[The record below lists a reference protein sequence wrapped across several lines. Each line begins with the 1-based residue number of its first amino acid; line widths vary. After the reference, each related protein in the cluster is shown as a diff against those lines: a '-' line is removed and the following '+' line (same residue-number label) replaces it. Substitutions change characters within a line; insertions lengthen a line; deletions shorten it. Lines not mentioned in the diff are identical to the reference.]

1 MNGARMTLWIILGLA
16 ELLIISLAL
25 NIFSLRWRRR
35 AMRESIPHPPLQLG
49 EAIAQ
54 KAQEIED
61 VYRRIIGEG
70 DEDVWSLLKN
80 VQAKEKELEELFQA
94 PLAWHETVR
103 NTPYGMLLR
112 SLGDRVRDSHE
123 LVTTAMKQRF
133 ERTRLLQELRER
145 MLTQERLLQELK
157 ELIIMFQGELE
168 ALLQGPQEGPPNA
181 EALAH
186 LQQRYQL
193 AQEKLQEFELK
204 HQALLPKDESSR
216 NLFDVLT
223 TLFDTLSTLK
233 EEKAR
238 LEGEVER
245 LKGLEEANLKVQ
257 HDARRLEDQLSRS
270 QDLVQQLRTKYEHL
284 SKQYMRAFGPHNS

>member
-16 ELLIISLAL
+16 ELLIISLAM

-80 VQAKEKELEELFQA
+80 VQAKE
-94 PLAWHETVR
+94 
-103 NTPYGMLLR
+103 
-112 SLGDRVRDSHE
+112 
-123 LVTTAMKQRF
+123 
-133 ERTRLLQELRER
+133 
-145 MLTQERLLQELK
+145 
-157 ELIIMFQGELE
+157 
-168 ALLQGPQEGPPNA
+168 
-181 EALAH
+181 
-186 LQQRYQL
+186 
-193 AQEKLQEFELK
+193 
-204 HQALLPKDESSR
+204 
-216 NLFDVLT
+216 
-223 TLFDTLSTLK
+223 
-233 EEKAR
+233 
-238 LEGEVER
+238 VER